1 VLLIT
6 LFTHPSGTW
15 CRTART

>member
-1 VLLIT
+1 VFLIT